1 MKKNFL
7 FGLFATAMLL
17 LTTACQKEAD
27 LGLNT
32 GEDGL
37 VTINLS
43 TPEMA
48 TRAYSDG
55 TMATRLQYAVYDA
68 AGNYLPALTETDA
81 TINLK
86 TKVELQLTTGNQY
99 TLVFWAGAPTAP
111 YTVDFANKKMTI
123 DYPADL
129 VSNREDLDAFY
140 RDTTFTVTG
149 RMSVD
154 LHLYRPFAQ
163 LNIGTSDLAESA
175 AAGYDVKKAAV
186 TTRAYKQFNFITRTV
201 DQAEDV
207 TFGLNT
213 LPTEAFPVAGYDYVA
228 MNYILMTNDKG
239 VNPTVTLTYTDGN
252 NEKTRTFTNIPLQ
265 RNYRTNIFGQLF
277 TSDVDVNVE
286 IIPVYDNQKNP
297 DNVIY
302 VNNEKDLS
310 AALTSTDKN
319 IHVILGSD
327 IDLPITSLGSQTP
340 GSGEYKLAG
349 EETENII
356 IDLNQKKLNITTNY
370 WSGIGAKNANATVT
384 IMNGTMTSSQKTG
397 TWNSYDVTFANCN
410 YVLDNVVFSKSIA
423 FTNAG
428 KNVTL
433 KNVTINETHDYYAMW
448 ISAKGQNVTIDGLTI
463 NAPAGRGIKIDEQY
477 VDAPS
482 KVTMAVKNATFT
494 TAKKA
499 AIVVKSAAG
508 ADITLEN
515 VNLAGVAADNVNAVW
530 VDEDAAAYAGEV
542 TVTGGTMIVESDMV
556 SDQNGLNSALKA
568 NEHIYLSNGEYTLNS
583 CPAGVTF
590 VGCGNNVV
598 LHVENKKFGVHGD
611 VTIENVKLVFSNTN
625 YCGFQ
630 HTNSEYYK
638 NCTIVG
644 QPFLYGNNV
653 TLEGC
658 TFEQT
663 SSDAYNVWTYGAN
676 NVTFKN
682 CKFNSAGKSVLIY
695 HENKG
700 QNVTFVGCELNAST
714 PVEGKAAIEIDS
726 SLLKNENKYTIV
738 INGTTANGFA
748 NGNVSGNPLWNQKK
762 GQKSTITIDGV
773 KVAEAV

>member
-48 TRAYSDG
+48 TRTYSDG

-68 AGNYLPALTETDA
+68 EGKYLPALTVTDA

-111 YTVDFANKKMTI
+111 YTVDFANKKMTV

-175 AAGYDVKKAAV
+175 AAGYDVKEAAV

-384 IMNGTMTSSQKTG
+384 IKNGTMTSSQKTG

-433 KNVTINETHDYYAMW
+433 NNVTINETHDYYAMW

-482 KVTMAVKNATFT
+482 KVTMVAKNATFT

-556 SDQNGLNSALKA
+556 SIK
-568 NEHIYLSNGEYTLNS
+568 T
-583 CPAGVTF
+583 V
-590 VGCGNNVV
+590 
-598 LHVENKKFGVHGD
+598 
-611 VTIENVKLVFSNTN
+611 
-625 YCGFQ
+625 
-630 HTNSEYYK
+630 
-638 NCTIVG
+638 
-644 QPFLYGNNV
+644 
-653 TLEGC
+653 
-658 TFEQT
+658 
-663 SSDAYNVWTYGAN
+663 
-676 NVTFKN
+676 
-682 CKFNSAGKSVLIY
+682 
-695 HENKG
+695 
-700 QNVTFVGCELNAST
+700 
-714 PVEGKAAIEIDS
+714 
-726 SLLKNENKYTIV
+726 
-738 INGTTANGFA
+738 
-748 NGNVSGNPLWNQKK
+748 
-762 GQKSTITIDGV
+762 
-773 KVAEAV
+773 

>member
-68 AGNYLPALTETDA
+68 EGKYLPALTVTDA
-81 TINLK
+81 TINLQ
-86 TKVELQLTTGNQY
+86 TKVELQLTTGNEY

-239 VNPTVTLTYTDGN
+239 VNPTVTLTYTDGTTP
-252 NEKTRTFTNIPLQ
+252 KTRTFTNIPLQ

-286 IIPVYDNQKNP
+286 IIPAYYEPAYTILDAFENGGIATLTEDILLNQPLVVKSGVEAVLNLNGKTIKNQKANKLTDVIIVEEGAKLTINGEGTIEAVTGNDGYAVISEGELVINGGTYKAGQDADGAANAVVYARGNGKVTVNGGEFPNEYNSTFVLNKKDADRATTVIEVAGGRFYNFNP
-297 DNVIY
+297 ANNAAEGPNTNFLKEGCVSLLEDGNVYVVVSGAYVTTADEFKAAVAQVEGDYIIIGADLDFGTALVDVNTNKTILGNGYKFIAGGKTTKNYGLRIQAANVTINDLVMNGGGGIY
-302 VNNEKDLS
+302 V
-310 AALTSTDKN
+310 
-319 IHVILGSD
+319 SD
-327 IDLPITSLGSQTP
+327 
-340 GSGEYKLAG
+340 
-349 EETENII
+349 
-356 IDLNQKKLNITTNY
+356 
-370 WSGIGAKNANATVT
+370 NAN
-384 IMNGTMTSSQKTG
+384 
-397 TWNSYDVTFANCN
+397 
-410 YVLDNVVFSKSIA
+410 VVV
-423 FTNAG
+423 N
-428 KNVTL
+428 NVTL
-433 KNVTINETHDYYAMW
+433 KANYSASGRHMFYVNNAVLTVNSGTFEVLRTGMYYFSMQNNARAYVKGGTWEDMM
-448 ISAKGQNVTIDGLTI
+448 SKGQQPVYTDGGAQLEI
-463 NAPAGRGIKIDEQY
+463 SGGKFQ
-477 VDAPS
+477 V
-482 KVTMAVKNATFT
+482 ATTNYKFDPT
-494 TAKKA
+494 PWL
-499 AIVVKSAAG
+499 AAG
-508 ADITLEN
+508 YKAERVGN
-515 VNLAGVAADNVNAVW
+515 
-530 VDEDAAAYAGEV
+530 YMEV
-542 TVTGGTMIVESDMV
+542 
-556 SDQNGLNSALKA
+556 SA
-568 NEHIYLSNGEYTLNS
+568 E
-583 CPAGVTF
+583 
-590 VGCGNNVV
+590 
-598 LHVENKKFGVHGD
+598 
-611 VTIENVKLVFSNTN
+611 
-625 YCGFQ
+625 
-630 HTNSEYYK
+630 
-638 NCTIVG
+638 
-644 QPFLYGNNV
+644 
-653 TLEGC
+653 
-658 TFEQT
+658 
-663 SSDAYNVWTYGAN
+663 
-676 NVTFKN
+676 
-682 CKFNSAGKSVLIY
+682 
-695 HENKG
+695 
-700 QNVTFVGCELNAST
+700 
-714 PVEGKAAIEIDS
+714 
-726 SLLKNENKYTIV
+726 
-738 INGTTANGFA
+738 
-748 NGNVSGNPLWNQKK
+748 
-762 GQKSTITIDGV
+762 
-773 KVAEAV
+773 